1 MWFPFNHSSFHLFN
15 KYVFGVSLCARHRA
29 MPLGFYS
36 GLGGSYYGLVGETD
50 KERGKKRKKKQ
61 YKGAK

>member
-1 MWFPFNHSSFHLFN
+1 MMSVVSIHSSFHLFN

-50 KERGKKRKKKQ
+50 KEREKKKKNQ